1 VAFYAILRYRTI
13 ADTVLGPGYTRTLL
27 FIAALSS
34 LAVAATLLI
43 AQRDYKRLL
52 AYSSIEHMGL
62 VTLGTAFGLKL
73 ALAAVLLH
81 ILGHGIVKAVAFCS
95 AGRILHTTGS
105 PDIVA
110 TRGLAMHQPA
120 LAATFGVGLIALLG
134 LPPFSLFASELG
146 IARAGYLAGHGW
158 AVAVAFAFVLVAF
171 AAIVRHA
178 TRMLLGPRDS
188 PPSQRPTGVG
198 GLAWLGL
205 GLAMA
210 AVLGVY
216 LGPLRPVL
224 DAAAVIAGGH

>member
-1 VAFYAILRYRTI
+1 
-13 ADTVLGPGYTRTLL
+13 VLGPGYIRTLL

-34 LAVAATLLI
+34 LGVAATLLI

-62 VTLGTAFGLKL
+62 ITLGTAFGLKL

-95 AGRILHTTGS
+95 AGRILHTTGG

-110 TRGLAMHQPA
+110 IRGLAIRQPA

-146 IARAGYLAGHGW
+146 IARAGYVAGQGW
-158 AVAVAFAFVLVAF
+158 AVAVAFALVLVAF

-178 TRMLLGPRDS
+178 TRMLLGPPDS
-188 PPSQRPTGVG
+188 PPSQRSPGVG

-205 GLAMA
+205 GLTVA

-224 DAAAVIAGGH
+224 DAAAIIAGGH